1 MLVAGIS
8 FVGYIIAGFVQNAV
22 IVLVAGL
29 AMLVG
34 VLLFIHARVKGTDEV
49 LEPAPKRS

>member
-1 MLVAGIS
+1 
-8 FVGYIIAGFVQNAV
+8 
-22 IVLVAGL
+22 
-29 AMLVG
+29 MLVG